1 MLRRKNQNN
10 LELLNIFFYICNQT
24 CIIKYLTAMKKS
36 VTKRLILSLLLVF
49 SALFATQV
57 HAQSLRNSS
66 GGYMGKVDYDG
77 TVRNSS
83 GGYAGKIENDGTVRN
98 SSGGYMGKIES
109 DGTVRNSSG
118 GYAGKIEND
127 GTVRNS
133 SGGYMGKIE
142 NDGTV
147 RNSSGG
153 YMGKAENL
161 TRKQAAAVFFFFH
174 F

>member
-1 MLRRKNQNN
+1 M
-10 LELLNIFFYICNQT
+10 EVLNIFFYICNQT
-24 CIIKYLTAMKKS
+24 CIIKNLTTMMKS
-36 VTKRLILSLLLVF
+36 VTKRLILSLSLVF
-49 SALFATQV
+49 AAMLVTQV
-57 HAQSLRNSS
+57 HAQDLRNSS
-66 GGYMGKVDYDG
+66 GGYIGKVDYDG

-83 GGYAGKIENDGTVRN
+83 GGYAGKIE
-98 SSGGYMGKIES
+98 S
-109 DGTVRNSSG
+109 DGT
-118 GYAGKIEND
+118 I
-127 GTVRNS
+127 RNS

-153 YMGKAENL
+153 YLGKVENDGTIRNSSGGYMGKAQNL